1 MEVTI
6 IKKLF
11 MTVDID
17 VSDDVTD
24 EELSTKIKSIIDEN
38 QDLDDWDEYDYRGKE
53 VYEAYE
59 TYGGTDIELNF

>member
-1 MEVTI
+1 MEVCI

-17 VSDDVTD
+17 VPDDVT
-24 EELSTKIKSIIDEN
+24 EIKLASKIKEIINESDI
-38 QDLDDWDEYDYRGKE
+38 DDFDEYDWRGKE

-59 TYGGTDIELNF
+59 TYGGTDIELDF

>member
-1 MEVTI
+1 MEVCI

-17 VSDDVTD
+17 VPDDVTD
-24 EELSTKIKSIIDEN
+24 EKLSTEIKKIINESDID
-38 QDLDDWDEYDYRGKE
+38 DFDEYDWRGKE

>member
-1 MEVTI
+1 MEVCI

-17 VSDDVTD
+17 IQPEDATH
-24 EELSTKIKSIIDEN
+24 EALSKEIEKIVKDADIYDY
-38 QDLDDWDEYDYRGKE
+38 DEYDWRGKG

-59 TYGGTDIELNF
+59 TYGGTDIELDF

>member
-1 MEVTI
+1 MEVCI

-17 VSDDVTD
+17 VPDDVT
-24 EELSTKIKSIIDEN
+24 EIELASKIKEIINESDI
-38 QDLDDWDEYDYRGKE
+38 DDFDEYDWRGKE

>member
-1 MEVTI
+1 MEVCI

-17 VSDDVTD
+17 VPDDVT
-24 EELSTKIKSIIDEN
+24 EIKLASKIKEIIDNSDIE
-38 QDLDDWDEYDYRGKE
+38 DFDEYDWRGKE

>member
-1 MEVTI
+1 MEVCI

-17 VSDDVTD
+17 VPDDVTD
-24 EELSTKIKSIIDEN
+24 EKLSSEIKEIVDNSDID
-38 QDLDDWDEYDYRGKE
+38 DFDEYDWRGKE

>member
-1 MEVTI
+1 MEVCI

-17 VSDDVTD
+17 VPDDVTD
-24 EELSTKIKSIIDEN
+24 EKLSSEIKKIINESDID
-38 QDLDDWDEYDYRGKE
+38 DFDEYDWRGKE